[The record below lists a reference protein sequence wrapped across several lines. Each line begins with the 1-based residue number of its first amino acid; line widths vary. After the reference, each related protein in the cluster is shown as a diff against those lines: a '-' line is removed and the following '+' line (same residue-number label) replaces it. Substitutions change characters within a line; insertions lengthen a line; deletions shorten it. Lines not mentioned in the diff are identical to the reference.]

1 MKSLIENEIRKHYKN
16 KKLTVQHLAENLNI
30 SQSYLREIVN
40 ANFMMSPQKLIET
53 IRMEESVKLLLTDIE
68 VYKIS
73 ICVGYC
79 SIRTFRKA
87 FMNRFDI
94 SPGRF
99 REKFKNRCYKDIRK
113 QILKQLWD

>member
-1 MKSLIENEIRKHYKN
+1 MKNLIENEIRKHYKDKN
-16 KKLTVQHLAENLNI
+16 LSVQHLAKKLNMC
-30 SQSYLREIVN
+30 QSYLREIVH

-68 VYKIS
+68 IYKIS
-73 ICVGYC
+73 IYVGYC
-79 SIRTFRKA
+79 NIRTFRKA
-87 FMNRFDI
+87 FINRFDI
-94 SPGRF
+94 SPGRL